1 MGQYLQKFDQLSF
14 KFYPFLL
21 GAPIVIGDYYD
32 EPLIEHDNLILQRA
46 KKNIKKCY
54 LLSVPYDVSDRLFVS
69 LVLSCYNHFAL
80 ACVLRPAQN
89 AALRHAVTS
98 IRVPKR
104 SKWVCRESLY
114 SIVTPGHFFRLICSI
129 NTGMLL
135 KMYALS
141 KILQTFSDII
151 FCLYGKTKVLGR
163 DLSINMLNRAS
174 KALGFVAEDPWVF
187 LIEDQT
193 YCADTP
199 FDQLKHPIR

>member
-1 MGQYLQKFDQLSF
+1 M
-14 KFYPFLL
+14 P
-21 GAPIVIGDYYD
+21 
-32 EPLIEHDNLILQRA
+32 
-46 KKNIKKCY
+46 KKCY

-69 LVLSCYNHFAL
+69 LVLPCYNHFAL

-114 SIVTPGHFFRLICSI
+114 YIVTPGHFFRLICSI

-135 KMYALS
+135 KMYSFS

-151 FCLYGKTKVLGR
+151 FCFYGKTKVLGR

-199 FDQLKHPIR
+199 FDPLKHPIR